1 MVLII
6 TGILFI
12 IYDIS
17 LIIISPGTF
26 LDNITAFTHIWSVL
40 GIYLIFE
47 SRFRSK
53 KGKFFFQ
60 TWKSGIKKTVV
71 CLLGVSMIVCT
82 VNLFFI
88 LTPETTNLEEDAEN
102 LILLG
107 GGIDKYGNLPESVQ
121 RRVYVAA
128 DYMKKHENTICVV
141 TGGTLKWL
149 PYPEAPAI
157 KDKLVEEGIDENR
170 IIVEDQAL
178 DTIQNF
184 QYGCL
189 VLADFKGVS
198 EERILNE
205 KLMIITSHFHMR
217 RAQRLAKRM
226 GFKNF
231 SGISTSIPVYK
242 IPHTYLREICAYVKL
257 NLRILLTGKPERI
270 FSGS

>member
-1 MVLII
+1 M
-6 TGILFI
+6 FI

-26 LDNITAFTHIWSVL
+26 LDNLTAFTHIWSVL

-47 SRFRSK
+47 SRFK
-53 KGKFFFQ
+53 NKNGKYFFQ
-60 TWKSGIKKTVV
+60 TWKKVIKKIVAALIGF
-71 CLLGVSMIVCT
+71 LLIVSI
-82 VNLFFI
+82 VNLCFI
-88 LTPETTNLEEDAEN
+88 LTPKTTTIDEDAEN

-107 GGIDKYGNLPESVQ
+107 GGVDKNGNLPDSGQ
-121 RRVYVAA
+121 RRVYTAA

-157 KDKLVEEGIDENR
+157 KDKLIEEGIEEER

-198 EERILNE
+198 EEEILNE
-205 KLMIITSHFHMR
+205 I
-217 RAQRLAKRM
+217 
-226 GFKNF
+226 
-231 SGISTSIPVYK
+231 V
-242 IPHTYLREICAYVKL
+242 YVK
-257 NLRILLTGKPERI
+257 
-270 FSGS
+270 